1 MDDPDEAG
9 PRDPRRRALLLL
21 LLAAYAVPPIEWAF
35 AAPADDAG
43 RDAFLS
49 ASNLITGR
57 SKLDP
62 GLTSRLYEALVA
74 DDPQFPAHV
83 QALDVL
89 IRKRAIDPLQLQ
101 HSLDT
106 GQPALAALPRKIA
119 TAWYVGIVGEDP
131 NARCVAYET
140 SLMSVA
146 VSDHLMPPSYCSGP
160 YGSWSQKPC

>member
-62 GLTSRLYEALVA
+62 GLTSRLYEATCR
-74 DDPQFPAHV
+74 P
-83 QALDVL
+83 
-89 IRKRAIDPLQLQ
+89 
-101 HSLDT
+101 
-106 GQPALAALPRKIA
+106 
-119 TAWYVGIVGEDP
+119 WM
-131 NARCVAYET
+131 C
-140 SLMSVA
+140 
-146 VSDHLMPPSYCSGP
+146 
-160 YGSWSQKPC
+160 